1 MSSALRIFRER
12 SRLES
17 MTSSTMAINLDT
29 RSPYCIR
36 LTHDEF
42 EGGELQVIEGAFRQI
57 FIAANGPPG
66 MALFFHRP
74 AGESGC
80 RLYLSAA
87 SLPHATVLVKAYA
100 ASPEDLPAEGLRVL
114 AGDDSITGYSRAF

>member
-1 MSSALRIFRER
+1 
-12 SRLES
+12 
-17 MTSSTMAINLDT
+17 MAINLDT
-29 RSPYCIR
+29 RSSYCIR

-87 SLPHATVLVKAYA
+87 SLPHAIVLVKAYSA
-100 ASPEDLPAEGLRVL
+100 FPEDLPAEGLRVL
-114 AGDDSITGYSRAF
+114 AGDNSITGYSRAF